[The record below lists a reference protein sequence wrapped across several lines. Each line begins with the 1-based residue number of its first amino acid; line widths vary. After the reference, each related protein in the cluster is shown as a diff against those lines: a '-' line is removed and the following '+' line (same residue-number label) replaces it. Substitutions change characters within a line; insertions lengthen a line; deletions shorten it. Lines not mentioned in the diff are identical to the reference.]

1 MATTRR
7 PVWFDV
13 ARLVLVEIY
22 DYENF
27 MHFVSASEFSKELK
41 SHIDSLVKTS
51 KLVEKHV
58 LFIKKMQWIKEKVKP
73 NIWLKLQ

>member
-7 PVWFDV
+7 PVSVNV

-27 MHFVSASEFSKELK
+27 MHFVSASEFNK
-41 SHIDSLVKTS
+41 
-51 KLVEKHV
+51 
-58 LFIKKMQWIKEKVKP
+58 
-73 NIWLKLQ
+73 N